1 LIKFGF
7 AKATVSKQA
16 AIERIQSRFSLHLTG
31 VMKGISFA
39 RQPTNPDAFNPRTPP
54 AMHQAISTPA
64 PAPLTAKQRRA
75 RRKRQIIYSSL
86 GLVVL
91 CIIASIIWSKRE
103 KPIPVT
109 TERAIRKTI
118 VQTVSATGKVQPETE
133 VKISPEVAGEI
144 IELPVE
150 DGKQVRK
157 GDLLVRIR
165 PDSYKALVEQQE
177 AAISAAKATNLQQK
191 ATMLKTEHDF
201 KRAEDLFN
209 KRLISEQEFN
219 AAQAASDVAK
229 NTYESSLHE
238 IERAEAASS
247 QARDQLLK
255 TTIYSPIDGTVT
267 VLNSKQGERLVATGQ
282 FAGTEVMR
290 VADLT
295 RMEAR
300 VDVNE
305 NDVVN
310 VKIGDKAE
318 VKIDAYG
325 DRKFHGT
332 VYQIANTGKTTGAG
346 TQEEVTNF
354 EVKIRIEDRDVTLKP
369 ALSCTAEIHTN
380 EVKDVVAVPMQAVTI
395 RTGDSNLSPEEI
407 EKKRQKVAQRD
418 KGDNNAEFVNQ
429 RAEKAAQKEEREKV
443 AKVVFLKKGSNAQIV
458 KVTTGISDDTYTEI
472 KSGVQPGDEVISGTY
487 SAISRKLKD
496 GAKIAYDKEAMK

>member
-1 LIKFGF
+1 
-7 AKATVSKQA
+7 
-16 AIERIQSRFSLHLTG
+16 
-31 VMKGISFA
+31 MNGISFA
-39 RQPTNPDAFNPRTPP
+39 RVKEPIEPEVFTARTAP
-54 AMHQAISTPA
+54 AMHQAVSTPA
-64 PAPLTAKQRRA
+64 PAPLTAKQRRG
-75 RRKRQIIYSSL
+75 RRKKQIIYGSI
-86 GLVVL
+86 GLIVL
-91 CIIASIIWSKRE
+91 CIVALIMWSKRE

-109 TERAIRKTI
+109 TEQAIRKTI

-144 IELPVE
+144 IDLPVE

-157 GDLLVRIR
+157 DDLLVRIK

-209 KRLISEQEFN
+209 KKLISEQEFN
-219 AAQAASDVAK
+219 AAQAATDVAK

-247 QARDQLLK
+247 QARDQLSK
-255 TTIYSPIDGTVT
+255 TTIYSPMDGTVT

-290 VADLT
+290 VADLAH
-295 RMEAR
+295 MEAR

-310 VKIGDKAE
+310 VKINDKAE
-318 VKIDAYG
+318 IKIDAYG

-332 VYQIANTGKTTGAG
+332 VYQIANTGKTTGSG

-354 EVKIRIEDRDVTLKP
+354 EVKIRIEDTDVTLKP
-369 ALSCTAEIHTN
+369 GLSCTADIHTN

-407 EKKRQKVAQRD
+407 EKKKQKVAQRD

-429 RAEKAAQKEEREKV
+429 RAEQAAQREEREKI
-443 AKVVFLKKGSNAQIV
+443 AKVVFLKKANKAHMV

-472 KSGVQPGDEVISGTY
+472 KSGLQPGDEVISGSY
-487 SAISRKLKD
+487 SAISRKLKE
-496 GAKIAYDKEAMK
+496 GAMVAYDKEGTK

>member
-1 LIKFGF
+1 
-7 AKATVSKQA
+7 
-16 AIERIQSRFSLHLTG
+16 
-31 VMKGISFA
+31 
-39 RQPTNPDAFNPRTPP
+39 
-54 AMHQAISTPA
+54 MHQALTTP
-64 PAPLTAKQRRA
+64 PLARDAAKKRRT
-75 RRKRQIIYSSL
+75 RRRRRIIFGSAGAAL
-86 GLVVL
+86 LLIIGLFL
-91 CIIASIIWSKRE
+91 AGKRE

-109 TERAIRKTI
+109 TEKAVRHTI
-118 VQTVSATGKVQPETE
+118 LQTVSATGKIQPETE

-144 IELPVE
+144 IELPVD
-150 DGKQVRK
+150 DGMAVKK
-157 GDLLVRIR
+157 GDLLVKIK

-177 AAISAAKATNLQQK
+177 AAISSAKATNLQQK
-191 ATMLKTEHDF
+191 ATMLKTEQDL
-201 KRAEDLFN
+201 KRADDMYV
-209 KRLISEQEFN
+209 KKTISIQEYN
-219 AAQAASDVAK
+219 AAQAAYDVAK

-238 IERAEAASS
+238 IERAQAGSS
-247 QARDQLLK
+247 QARDQLSK

-290 VADLT
+290 VADLSH
-295 RMEAR
+295 MEAR

-310 VKIGDKAE
+310 VKVGDKAE

-325 DRKFHGT
+325 DRRFHGT

-354 EVKIRIEDRDVTLKP
+354 EVKIRIEDKDVTLKP

-407 EKKRQKVAQRD
+407 EKKKQKIAQRD
-418 KGDNNAEFVNQ
+418 KGDNNAEFVNE
-429 RAEKAAQKEEREKV
+429 RAEKAAQKEEREKIS
-443 AKVVFLKKGSNAQIV
+443 KVVFLKKGNKAQIM

-472 KSGVQPGDEVISGTY
+472 KSGIQPGDEVISGSY

-496 GAKIAYDKEAMK
+496 GAKVTYDKEAMK

>member
-1 LIKFGF
+1 
-7 AKATVSKQA
+7 
-16 AIERIQSRFSLHLTG
+16 
-31 VMKGISFA
+31 MNGISFA
-39 RQPTNPDAFNPRTPP
+39 RVKQPTNSDALSPRTVAP
-54 AMHQAISTPA
+54 MHQAVSTPA

-75 RRKRQIIYSSL
+75 RRKKQIIYGL
-86 GLVVL
+86 IALVVL
-91 CIIASIIWSKRE
+91 WLVGSIIWGKRE
-103 KPIPVT
+103 KPIPIT
-109 TERAIRKTI
+109 TETAIRKTI
-118 VQTVSATGKVQPETE
+118 VQTVSATGKIQPEVE

-150 DGKQVRK
+150 DGMRVKK
-157 GDLLVRIR
+157 ADLLVKIK
-165 PDSYKALVEQQE
+165 PDSYKALLEQQE

-191 ATMLKTEHDF
+191 ATMMKTEHDF

-209 KRLISEQEFN
+209 KKLISEQEYN
-219 AAQAASDVAK
+219 AAQAAYDVAK

-238 IERAEAASS
+238 IERAQAGSS
-247 QARDQLLK
+247 QARDQLSK

-267 VLNSKQGERLVATGQ
+267 ILNSKLGERLVATGQ

-290 VADLT
+290 VADLGH
-295 RMEAR
+295 MEAR

-318 VKIDAYG
+318 IKIDAYG
-325 DRKFHGT
+325 DRRFKGT
-332 VYQIANTGKTTGAG
+332 VYQIGNTGKTTGAG

-354 EVKIRIEDRDVTLKP
+354 EVKIRIEDHDVVLKP
-369 ALSCTAEIHTN
+369 ALSCTADIQTN

-395 RTGDSNLSPEEI
+395 RTGESNLSPEEI

-418 KGDNNAEFVNQ
+418 KGDNNAEFVNE
-429 RAEKAAQKEEREKV
+429 RAEKAAQKEEREKL
-443 AKVVFLKKGSNAQIV
+443 AKVVFLKKGNKAQIV

-472 KSGVQPGDEVISGTY
+472 KSGIQPGDEVISGSY

-496 GAKIAYDKEAMK
+496 GAKVAIDKEGTK

>member
-1 LIKFGF
+1 
-7 AKATVSKQA
+7 
-16 AIERIQSRFSLHLTG
+16 
-31 VMKGISFA
+31 
-39 RQPTNPDAFNPRTPP
+39 
-54 AMHQAISTPA
+54 MHQAVSTPA

-75 RRKRQIIYSSL
+75 RRKKQIIWGSI
-86 GLVVL
+86 GLIVL
-91 CIIASIIWSKRE
+91 FIVASIIWNKRE

-109 TERAIRKTI
+109 TEKAIRKTI

-150 DGKQVRK
+150 DGKRVKQ
-157 GDLLVRIR
+157 GDLLVRIK

-201 KRAEDLFN
+201 KRAEDLFS
-209 KRLISEQEFN
+209 KKLISEQEYN
-219 AAQAASDVAK
+219 AAEAAYDVAK

-238 IERAEAASS
+238 IERAQAGSS
-247 QARDQLLK
+247 QARDQLSK

-290 VADLT
+290 VADLSH
-295 RMEAR
+295 MEAR

-310 VKIGDKAE
+310 VKVGDKADI
-318 VKIDAYG
+318 KIDAYG
-325 DRKFHGT
+325 DRKFHGA

-354 EVKIRIEDRDVTLKP
+354 EVKIRIEDTDVTLKP
-369 ALSCTAEIHTN
+369 ALSCTADIHTN

-395 RTGDSNLSPEEI
+395 RTGESNLSPEEI
-407 EKKRQKVAQRD
+407 EKKKQKVTQRD
-418 KGDNNAEFVNQ
+418 KSDNNAEFVNE
-429 RAEKAAQKEEREKV
+429 RAEKAAQKEDRERV
-443 AKVVFLKKGSNAQIV
+443 SKVVFLKKGAKAQIV

-472 KSGVQPGDEVISGTY
+472 KSGIQPGDEVISGSY
-487 SAISRKLKD
+487 SVISRKLKD
-496 GAKIAYDKEAMK
+496 GIKITYDKEAMK